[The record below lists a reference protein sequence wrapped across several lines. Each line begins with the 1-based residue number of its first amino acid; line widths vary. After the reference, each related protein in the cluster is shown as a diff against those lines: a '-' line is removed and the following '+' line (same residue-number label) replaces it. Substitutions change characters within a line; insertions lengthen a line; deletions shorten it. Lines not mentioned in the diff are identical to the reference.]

1 MKPLM
6 LLLAILVLVSPTG
19 DACLAQAKSAQ
30 RTLNIYFIDV
40 EGGGATLI
48 VTPARESI
56 LLDAGWGEAEGRDAK
71 RIQQAMQQAGITTI
85 DHLIV
90 SHYHRDHYGGVAD
103 LSRLVTVKRFYDH
116 GKMTSLSEDSQ
127 FTERYAAYQ
136 TAARGETIT
145 LKAGD
150 TIPLKMA
157 PGLAPMKLL
166 VVAANGAVIGGK
178 TAANSECDSAPAAAT
193 EINENGRSVALL
205 LNWGEFDFLNLAD
218 LTPTI
223 SRGLICPSNQIG
235 EIDVY
240 QATHHGGNL
249 ANYPI
254 LLRSLRPTV
263 TVMINGPRK
272 GGHPD
277 TFKLLQGLSASKG
290 VYQLHR
296 NVESTA
302 EQNTP
307 AELIA
312 NLEEQPDAG
321 HLIAIEVDAA
331 QRNFTVTNG
340 RTKGRQSFRI
350 K

>member
-1 MKPLM
+1 MKTRVVLTALA
-6 LLLAILVLVSPTG
+6 LLISLASNTFT
-19 DACLAQAKSAQ
+19 AQAKSTR

-48 VTPARESI
+48 VTPAGESV
-56 LLDAGWGEAEGRDAK
+56 LLDAGFGDEGRDAK

-85 DHLIV
+85 DHLIA
-90 SHYHRDHYGGVAD
+90 SHYHRDHYGGVSN
-103 LSRLVTVKRFYDH
+103 LSRLVTIKRFYDH
-116 GKMTSLSEDSQ
+116 GKMTSLSEDPQ

-136 TAARGETIT
+136 SAAKGETTT

-150 TIPLKMA
+150 TIQLKTA
-157 PGLAPMKLL
+157 AGVPPFKLL
-166 VVAANGAVIGGK
+166 VVAANGAVISGK
-178 TAANSECDSAPAAAT
+178 TASNSECGSAAT
-193 EINENGRSVALL
+193 NAAEMNENGRSVGVW
-205 LNWGEFDFLNLAD
+205 LNWGGFDFLNLAD

-223 SRGLICPSNQIG
+223 SQGLVCPSNQIG
-235 EIDVY
+235 EMDLY

-249 ANYPI
+249 ANYPV
-254 LLRSLRPTV
+254 LLRSLRPRV

-277 TFKLLQGLSASKG
+277 TIKLLQGLSASKAL
-290 VYQLHR
+290 YQLHR

-307 AELIA
+307 AEFIA
-312 NLEEQPDAG
+312 NLEEQPDEG
-321 HLIAIEVDAA
+321 HLIAVEVDAA
-331 QRNFTVTNG
+331 KGTFSVTNP
-340 RTKGRQSFRI
+340 RTKGRQNYRF